1 MFQEIDKKKIL
12 LDNKRPFSKVE
23 IDNLKKY
30 YDVELTYNSNA
41 IEGNTLT
48 ITETKVVLEDGITI
62 GKGKTLKEHLEVINH
77 KEAIDYIEEIVRKDI
92 DISETVIKNLHYI
105 ILKSINNKNAG
116 VYRNVNV
123 LISGSE
129 HRSPENFLVEEQ
141 MRELIYWYN
150 ENKSKLHPIELAAM
164 FHHKYTYI
172 HPFIDG
178 NGRSARLLTNLIL
191 MRNGY
196 PICVIKIEDRD
207 EYMSAL
213 EKASVTEDYSDLIK
227 GIKKEVSNS
236 LDTYLYIVGQYRN

>member
-1 MFQEIDKKKIL
+1 MFEKVDEKKKL
-12 LDNKRPFSKVE
+12 LVSKRPFSK
-23 IDNLKKY
+23 IATDNLKKY

-77 KEAIDYIEEIVRKDI
+77 KEAIDYVEEIVTKNI

-105 ILKSINNKNAG
+105 ILKSINNENAG
-116 VYRNVNV
+116 KYRNVNV
-123 LISGSE
+123 LISGSKHRPPE
-129 HRSPENFLVEEQ
+129 HFLVEEQ
-141 MRELIYWYN
+141 MRELICWYN
-150 ENKSKLHPIELAAM
+150 GNKEKLHPIELAAI
-164 FHHKYTYI
+164 FHHKFTYI

-191 MRNGY
+191 MRSGY

-213 EKASVTEDYSDLIK
+213 EKASVNNEYTDFIK
-227 GIKKEVSNS
+227 IIENAVEVS
-236 LDTYLYIVGQYRN
+236 LDMYLYILG